1 MIVLKASLFKILD
14 PRTSFGGVKKE
25 DIPVS
30 FSIS

>member
-14 PRTSFGGVKKE
+14 PRTPFGGAKKE
-25 DIPVS
+25 DTPDS

>member
-14 PRTSFGGVKKE
+14 PCTPFRGTKNE
-25 DIPVS
+25 DTPDS

>member
-14 PRTSFGGVKKE
+14 PRTPFGGTRNE
-25 DIPVS
+25 GIPDN

>member
-14 PRTSFGGVKKE
+14 PRTPFGGAKK
-25 DIPVS
+25 DIPDN